1 VGERGKTATGK
12 IPGIPPYK
20 YSTACELDT
29 ETDKIITCSSIQQQ
43 QQPQITTGYNTI
55 CNGPVTI

>member
-29 ETDKIITCSSIQQQ
+29 ETDKIITCSSI
-43 QQPQITTGYNTI
+43 TTAAAAADNNRI
-55 CNGPVTI
+55 